1 MILMVHTDTHTDN
14 RIPARRHGAAPAA
27 ATSPVG
33 PTSGPASL
41 VQRMLAA
48 GLLVPTGVLGL
59 YGRSGTYQ
67 DVAEGI
73 SLMVRRWGATLG
85 ARRVHLP
92 PVLPRTTFA
101 HTNYLESFPD
111 LMGSV
116 HVFTGGDAQHKQLLQ
131 RVESGGDWPALLDPA
146 EVVLASAACHGV
158 YPLCTGTLPEGGLT
172 FDVQS
177 ACFRHEPSAHAAR
190 MQSFVMHELVHV
202 GTAEGA
208 WEHRETGL
216 ARGMRMLE
224 GLGLPM
230 EAVPASDPF
239 FGRVGTVLAAGQI
252 EEQLK
257 MEGVTLIP
265 GTEGVTAVMSANS
278 HRDHF
283 GVPFAIETAGGQVAH
298 SACVAF
304 GIDRIVVALLA
315 VHGFE
320 PASWPFY
327 VRAQLGL
334 AGTDT

>member
-1 MILMVHTDTHTDN
+1 MTTMVKIDSHGTTACTH
-14 RIPARRHGAAPAA
+14 AQAPAQGTG
-27 ATSPVG
+27 ATVAG
-33 PTSGPASL
+33 SGSL
-41 VQRMLAA
+41 VRRMLDA

-67 DVAEGI
+67 DVADGI
-73 SLMVRRWGATLG
+73 SDMVRQWGRTLG
-85 ARRVHLP
+85 ASRVHLP
-92 PVLPRTTFA
+92 PVLPRSTFA

-116 HVFTGGDAQHKQLLQ
+116 HVFTGGDAEHKQLLK
-131 RVESGGDWPALLDPA
+131 RVETGGDWPALLEPG

-158 YPLCTGTLPEGGLT
+158 YPLCTGTLPEGGRT

-177 ACFRHEPSAHAAR
+177 YCFRHEPSAQAAR
-190 MQSFVMHELVHV
+190 MQSFVMHEIVHV
-202 GTAEGA
+202 GTPDAA
-208 WEHRETGL
+208 WDHREEGL
-216 ARGMRMLE
+216 ARGLRMLE

-230 EAVPASDPF
+230 QAVPASDPF
-239 FGRVGTVLAAGQI
+239 FGRVGNVLAAGQL

-257 MEGVTLIP
+257 MEGVTAIP
-265 GTEGVTAVMSANS
+265 GTDGVTAIMSANS

-283 GVPFAIETAGGQVAH
+283 GHPFAIETADGGVAH

-320 PASWPFY
+320 PARWPFY
-327 VRAQLGL
+327 VRVQLGL
-334 AGTDT
+334 AGDET